1 MNENPGLAPDAAT
14 ERDLIRRKQLGRL
27 GTRRRH
33 KVSQHDRD
41 AELAT
46 RPLASFRA
54 TSPRT

>member
-1 MNENPGLAPDAAT
+1 MNENPGLAAGAAA

-33 KVSQHDRD
+33 RISQHDRD
-41 AELAT
+41 ANLAT